1 MFIPSARTAGQF
13 AAVLFCTFAFVAAG
27 QDKKTSEQP
36 AQKPVL
42 SPNETAAVTA
52 VETPSSLLGSDLDQ
66 VASGFAGSTG
76 KMAVIKRLEALFK
89 GSAKPIV
96 QTKPFDPAP
105 PYIAMHE
112 IPAKDELT
120 PARMIIVYRLRF
132 VNAKKAQDAIEGIVG
147 ESGTVEVSENQNS
160 VIINTEKDKAD
171 AIRGALL
178 SLD

>member
-1 MFIPSARTAGQF
+1 
-13 AAVLFCTFAFVAAG
+13 
-27 QDKKTSEQP
+27 
-36 AQKPVL
+36 
-42 SPNETAAVTA
+42 
-52 VETPSSLLGSDLDQ
+52 
-66 VASGFAGSTG
+66 
-76 KMAVIKRLEALFK
+76 
-89 GSAKPIV
+89 
-96 QTKPFDPAP
+96 
-105 PYIAMHE
+105 MHE

-178 SLD
+178 SLDQPQPQILVEAQIIEVQLEQGEERDVQLQYSQYDAKTGTTDTYGFRLDSPRTEK

>member
-89 GSAKPIV
+89 GPRSRLSR
-96 QTKPFDPAP
+96 QSR
-105 PYIAMHE
+105 
-112 IPAKDELT
+112 LT
-120 PARMIIVYRLRF
+120 RLRPILQCMRF
-132 VNAKKAQDAIEGIVG
+132 LRRMN
-147 ESGTVEVSENQNS
+147 
-160 VIINTEKDKAD
+160 
-171 AIRGALL
+171 
-178 SLD
+178 